1 MRTVRGFQI
10 LLSLVEVSKQA
21 FQNEFD
27 EVYVICTS
35 TDIAE
40 LFSMQKVYVL
50 NSCWRQ
56 IYFWCT
62 SRKQGYFHTRKY
74 AETFHAKS
82 L

>member
-21 FQNEFD
+21 FQNGFD

-50 NSCWRQ
+50 NSC
-56 IYFWCT
+56 
-62 SRKQGYFHTRKY
+62 
-74 AETFHAKS
+74 
-82 L
+82 